1 MLLHYLKVAVR
12 NLLKYKTQSVISI
25 VGLAIGLAAFV
36 YGWHWMKYETSYDS
50 FYPDAERSYLVY
62 SPSENNYLGVSSP
75 VLSEYIR
82 EHCPQVEYVTRS
94 FQSSSMN
101 YQADNVLMNAP
112 EFIPVDSAFQ
122 GIFPQ
127 TILYGRKLMDTY
139 DIILSE
145 SFARKYFGEPQKALE
160 TVLVQTARPGFYLPE
175 PQHLKVVG
183 IMADAPQNANMVY
196 PGYYL
201 DMSSAPSNLY
211 EPNRWNAEMAFT
223 HVKLKEGYSQ
233 EEFTDHLNTSLHQL
247 DFLKEK
253 TFKAVPLYQKHFE
266 FASEESFSYSA
277 ISMFTMA
284 TLLLLCCVLFN
295 FMNLFLNR
303 YYQRAREVKLRKSVG
318 ANNLKLVCQVMIEIF
333 SHGIWGFLLCGC
345 LIETTVP
352 FFEETFSITI
362 QMDVLWK
369 EYVQVIITTAIVML
383 LLLLFPALQ
392 FIRSAGRQL
401 MGNRPQ
407 THNRTLVRRIGL
419 SVQLIICLFFFA
431 SASSLY
437 RQLRFMNHTDMG
449 METDNIIELMIS
461 GFEQNGKDL
470 LEDVKRLPMVEK
482 HTTASDYLISK
493 KGLYLQDN
501 VEWDGK
507 TEAQKEVKIAQLE
520 LQENGWDMFRFRL
533 IEGRGFEESD
543 WQPSGNQPKDPIT
556 GKPVLNRIVVN
567 ESAVTA
573 MQMEQP
579 VGKRIRISTGIF
591 GPNGLENHYTD
602 YEIIGVIKDF
612 HTQGMKAETQPAIV
626 MQNFR
631 FVRPINYFQVT
642 QGTEQAALKAINELA
657 EKHGWEYNK
666 NNTPPQILTDKIKEL
681 NKSETATFR
690 LFSILT
696 FLCVLISL
704 FGIFA
709 ISASTVG
716 QRRKEIAVRKVMG
729 ATAKNV
735 VDMFFREYIWLVGIA
750 AIVAFPFFY
759 YTISR
764 WLEQFAYH
772 IHISIG
778 IYLALACITVVLVL
792 LTVCNQVIQAAN
804 ENPADVVKSE

>member
-1 MLLHYLKVAVR
+1 
-12 NLLKYKTQSVISI
+12 
-25 VGLAIGLAAFV
+25 
-36 YGWHWMKYETSYDS
+36 
-50 FYPDAERSYLVY
+50 
-62 SPSENNYLGVSSP
+62 
-75 VLSEYIR
+75 
-82 EHCPQVEYVTRS
+82 
-94 FQSSSMN
+94 
-101 YQADNVLMNAP
+101 
-112 EFIPVDSAFQ
+112 
-122 GIFPQ
+122 
-127 TILYGRKLMDTY
+127 
-139 DIILSE
+139 
-145 SFARKYFGEPQKALE
+145 
-160 TVLVQTARPGFYLPE
+160 
-175 PQHLKVVG
+175 
-183 IMADAPQNANMVY
+183 
-196 PGYYL
+196 
-201 DMSSAPSNLY
+201 
-211 EPNRWNAEMAFT
+211 
-223 HVKLKEGYSQ
+223 
-233 EEFTDHLNTSLHQL
+233 
-247 DFLKEK
+247 
-253 TFKAVPLYQKHFE
+253 
-266 FASEESFSYSA
+266 
-277 ISMFTMA
+277 
-284 TLLLLCCVLFN
+284 
-295 FMNLFLNR
+295 
-303 YYQRAREVKLRKSVG
+303 VG
-318 ANNLKLVCQVMIEIF
+318 ANNLKLVCQVMIEIL

-449 METDNIIELMIS
+449 METDNMIELMIS

-543 WQPSGNQPKDPIT
+543 WQPSGDQPKDPIT
-556 GKPVLNRIVVN
+556 GKPVLNRIVIN

-579 VGKRIRISTGIF
+579 VGKRIRISTGIY

-709 ISASTVG
+709 ISAATVG